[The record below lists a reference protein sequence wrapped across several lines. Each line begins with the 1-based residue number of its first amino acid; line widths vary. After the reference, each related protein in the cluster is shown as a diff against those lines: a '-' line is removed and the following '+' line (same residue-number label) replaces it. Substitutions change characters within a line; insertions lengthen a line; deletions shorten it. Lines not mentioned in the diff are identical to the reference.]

1 MKLLANIG
9 LHNSPPYPEDMGDQP
24 WLIENCLMSMHKVLK
39 RGPRDDVIEDLLKK
53 HTVNGKNFCNGLPSW
68 MTLKL
73 PPDLKVWAP
82 ILEEL
87 TLDNRAVKGLVEVIT
102 NVHDGNHGY
111 FEGNRIIAH
120 LLKDTAHSEWRK
132 GPSAWLHGA
141 CSESMTAMLNWA
153 DWDCEHNGRSSRAST
168 SMPTHWNDYK
178 PITRRGLR

>member
-9 LHNSPPYPEDMGDQP
+9 LHNSPHYPADMGDEP
-24 WLIENCLMSMHKVLK
+24 WLIENCMMSMHRVLK
-39 RGPRDDVIEDLLKK
+39 RCRPDDVIVDLLKK
-53 HTVNGKNFCNGLPSW
+53 HTVNGENLCSGPPPW
-68 MTLKL
+68 MTLKP

-87 TLDNRAVKGLVEVIT
+87 KLDNDAVKGLVQVIT

-141 CSESMTAMLNWA
+141 CAESMQAMLNWE
-153 DWDCEHNGRSSRAST
+153 DWNNGRSSRPSMPS
-168 SMPTHWNDYK
+168 SMPTDWNAYK
-178 PITRRGLR
+178 PITRRGFR